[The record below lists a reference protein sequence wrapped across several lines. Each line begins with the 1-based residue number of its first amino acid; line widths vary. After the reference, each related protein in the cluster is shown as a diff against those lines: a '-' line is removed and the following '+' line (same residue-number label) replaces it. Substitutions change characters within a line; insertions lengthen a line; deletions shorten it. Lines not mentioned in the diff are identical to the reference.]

1 MTKTFQIKD
10 NTKKQEASKQIK
22 SGTNKQNFL
31 ALLSKFDKPKNTQT
45 QEIKKPLPKQIQ
57 RDNDEET
64 KRKKAQKLAKIAAE
78 KVMGEIEDIG
88 LDDEQ
93 SDKMEVEK
101 KETKHH
107 KKKGFRHKHGR
118 YS

>member
-1 MTKTFQIKD
+1 MSKKNNKARKKKYVEMT
-10 NTKKQEASKQIK
+10 
-22 SGTNKQNFL
+22 
-31 ALLSKFDKPKNTQT
+31 
-45 QEIKKPLPKQIQ
+45 KQIQ

-78 KVMGEIEDIG
+78 KVMDEIEDIG

-107 KKKGFRHKHGR
+107 KMKGFRHKHGR